1 MGEEAREKM
10 LQKAKKLRYLMIF
23 YVTCMLLLQIFAY
36 TKVDM
41 FWMVLVGLIT
51 SIPCWMLYVKYGLFG
66 VLTAMFSL
74 RNYDVYVNGIKSD
87 SKKAEMQDDRN
98 LIQLVIM
105 LGISAAG
112 VATTGILLLLNSA
125 TLLIQAL
132 ITIRKDKTFGKELL
146 ISLGISWIFPVI
158 TFVLLTIWINII
170 L

>member
-1 MGEEAREKM
+1 MGEEAREKL
-10 LQKAKKLRYLMIF
+10 LQKAKNIRYLMIF

-51 SIPCWMLYVKYGLFG
+51 SIPSWMIYVKYGLFG
-66 VLTAMFSL
+66 VLSAMFSL
-74 RNYDVYVNGIKSD
+74 RNYDVYVNGVKSD
-87 SKKAEMQDDRN
+87 SKKAEMQGDRN

-112 VATTGILLLLNSA
+112 VATTGILLLFNSA

-132 ITIRKDKTFGKELL
+132 VTLKNDKVFGKQLL
-146 ISLGISWIFPVI
+146 KSLGLSWIIPVI
-158 TFVLLTIWINII
+158 TFILLTIWINII

>member
-1 MGEEAREKM
+1 MGEEAREKL
-10 LQKAKKLRYLMIF
+10 LQKAKNIRYLMIF

-36 TKVDM
+36 SKVDM

-51 SIPCWMLYVKYGLFG
+51 SIPSWMIYVKYGLFG
-66 VLTAMFSL
+66 VLSAMFSL
-74 RNYDVYVNGIKSD
+74 RNYDVYVNGVKSD
-87 SKKAEMQDDRN
+87 SKKAEMQGDRN

-112 VATTGILLLLNSA
+112 VATTGILLLFNSA

-132 ITIRKDKTFGKELL
+132 VTLKNDKVFGKQLL
-146 ISLGISWIFPVI
+146 KSLGLSWIIPVI
-158 TFVLLTIWINII
+158 TFILLTIWINII